1 MYIKK
6 LAAAVGLCAW
16 ILTCLP
22 ACQNNQVQEPNPGE
36 MEPTHF
42 YEEVEEGLLV
52 DAVVERPEGN
62 ATPKIYVARKPI
74 FSKEHLY
81 AFLEHIG
88 DPVEEVRVDLTEDEW
103 YNFDGVCESGGHAI
117 ALWPLDS
124 NSYTG
129 SMSYTRGEAD
139 KWYGAMLCR
148 RGGDYIDPSGADDNT
163 DLFSEPQDFSFAT
176 AEEALAAVKE
186 ALAILDVG
194 SLELQETLYLS
205 HEALEIAE
213 SSDLIRE
220 KNAAKG
226 GEVYVKESW
235 TEADDGYMFVFNCG
249 QDGIPMLTSGWGSQT
264 ANYAPVH
271 IEIRYNR
278 YGITSMVVQGA
289 VNFDE
294 VAEEPASIVSAAE
307 ALEVAKEV
315 AQNVVSSRDRIIDRV
330 SLRYTAE
337 QDGDRWLL
345 KPCWEVAVLQKGVV
359 HFDWKDEDLDAYAYV
374 VVDALTGVEK

>member
-1 MYIKK
+1 
-6 LAAAVGLCAW
+6 
-16 ILTCLP
+16 
-22 ACQNNQVQEPNPGE
+22 
-36 MEPTHF
+36 
-42 YEEVEEGLLV
+42 
-52 DAVVERPEGN
+52 
-62 ATPKIYVARKPI
+62 
-74 FSKEHLY
+74 
-81 AFLEHIG
+81 
-88 DPVEEVRVDLTEDEW
+88 
-103 YNFDGVCESGGHAI
+103 
-117 ALWPLDS
+117 
-124 NSYTG
+124 
-129 SMSYTRGEAD
+129 
-139 KWYGAMLCR
+139 MLCR

-249 QDGIPMLTSGWGSQT
+249 QDGIPMLTSGWFSQT
-264 ANYAPVH
+264 TNYAPVN

-345 KPCWEVAVLQKGVV
+345 KPCWEVAVRQKGIV
-359 HFDWKDEDLDAYAYV
+359 HFDGGVEDLDVYAYV